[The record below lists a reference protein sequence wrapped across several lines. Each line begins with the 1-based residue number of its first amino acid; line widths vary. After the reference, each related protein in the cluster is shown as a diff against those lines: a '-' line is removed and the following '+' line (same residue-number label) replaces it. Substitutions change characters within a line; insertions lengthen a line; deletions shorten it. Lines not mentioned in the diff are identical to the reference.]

1 MQHIQKIMLAI
12 ALVAFAACGG
22 KTELEK
28 KKEQLA
34 KMKAEQTGLIAS
46 IAKLEAEVVKLD
58 PSAKP
63 PQTKLVT
70 TSAVGLENF
79 THFIDLQGKIE
90 AVNISYITPKN
101 GGGQVRALFVKKG
114 DAVRKGQLL
123 LQMDNTIVKQTVA
136 AAEQSVQTIK
146 TQLSFA
152 KTIYQ
157 KYKNLWDQGIGTEV
171 QLITAKNNVDNLEA
185 QIKATEEQTKVTRE
199 QLNFA
204 NVYSD
209 VDGVAEDVNV
219 RVGEMFIGVIG
230 NTVQIKI
237 VNTNN
242 LKITAQI
249 PENYLNKVAVGSR
262 LNVTLPDIHKTIE
275 ANVTVAS
282 KLIDANSR
290 SFYVEAKIPA
300 DKDFHP
306 NQIALINIQDYSNA
320 KAMTVPVNT
329 LQNDEKGKFVM
340 VAVQDGKKLVA
351 KKKTVTIGELYGDK
365 QEIKSGLA
373 VGDVVIVEG
382 YQGLYEGQLLTI
394 K

>member
-70 TSAVGLENF
+70 TSTVGLENF